1 MELDYYKRYEPIF
14 GVWRIRQPIGS
25 GSYGKVFEI
34 ERTDPLDGTVYTGA
48 LKVISIPGSDEQ
60 ATDTLNSG
68 MDAASASAYY
78 LSCVKNLSN
87 EIRMMAALK
96 GHTNIVNYEDH
107 QIYRQP
113 NNIGWDIL
121 IRMELL
127 TPISQYFSQLH
138 TVPRQETIQLGIDI
152 CRALELC
159 GKYNIIHRD
168 IKPAN
173 IFISATG
180 DYKLGDFGVARVA
193 DTASGASTRIGTV
206 NYMAPEV
213 FHGKSYTRS
222 VDIYSLGLVLYQLL
236 NNNRLPLLP
245 PMPQPITPAAREQAQ
260 AQRLN
265 GAVLP
270 PPANASG
277 KLAQIILKACAPDP
291 ADRYS
296 DPAQMRWEL
305 EKLRYQDNG
314 TTVLTP
320 DPPADT
326 TGSGM
331 PGGTA
336 PGSSVF
342 HGGTLGGG
350 TSGGVS
356 HGGTIPP
363 MPPTQPARPAP
374 PPPAKPIQPPPPPMQ
389 PDSPKPKKLPPLVW
403 VLIVLLVLGFFA
415 AAITAQ
421 IWESE
426 GTQTSSR
433 STSRSESVSSPD
445 VSSPAASDSFPEES
459 DSDST
464 PEASASTEV
473 PASTET
479 PAENENHVEPSVADS
494 SSDTTVASKPAASKP
509 SSPSQPTKPASS
521 PAASKPSSPA
531 TPKTSDTTPTPAPQP
546 TPTPAPASSPTT
558 STTPTNVVWDYKTVN
573 GEIVIC
579 GYGGSSSVTNLV
591 IPSSIDGK
599 PVVKIENSAFSGRSE
614 LKTVYVPSSVTY
626 IAANA
631 FSGTSL
637 TSASIG
643 AGCGYES
650 SSFPSGCSISRH

>member
-1 MELDYYKRYEPIF
+1 METEYYKRYEPVF
-14 GVWRIRQPIGS
+14 GVWNIRRLIGT

-34 ERTDPLDGTVYTGA
+34 QRTDSLDGSVYTGA
-48 LKVISIPGSDEQ
+48 LKIISIPGSDEQ
-60 ATDTLNSG
+60 AADTLNSG

-96 GHTNIVNYEDH
+96 GHTNIVSYEDH

-127 TPISQYFSQLH
+127 TPISQYFSQIH

-159 GKYNIIHRD
+159 AKYNIIHRD

-173 IFISATG
+173 IFLSAAG

-213 FHGKSYTRS
+213 FHGRNYTRS

-260 AQRLN
+260 VQRLN

-270 PPANASG
+270 PPAYADPE
-277 KLAQIILKACAPDP
+277 LARIILKACAPNP
-291 ADRYS
+291 ADRYA
-296 DPAQMRWEL
+296 DPAQMRREL
-305 EKLRYQDNG
+305 EKLQYKDNG
-314 TTVLTP
+314 TIFITP
-320 DPPADT
+320 EEQVFDG
-326 TGSGM
+326 GS
-331 PGGTA
+331 
-336 PGSSVF
+336 
-342 HGGTLGGG
+342 LGGSH
-350 TSGGVS
+350 SGS

-363 MPPTQPARPAP
+363 VQPPKKKPNP
-374 PPPAKPIQPPPPPMQ
+374 PKPVPPPPP
-389 PDSPKPKKLPPLVW
+389 PPVRTESKPKKLPPVVW
-403 VLIVLLVLGFFA
+403 VLISVLVVLFMFC
-415 AAITAQ
+415 IVLAQ
-421 IWESE
+421 FWEAT
-426 GTQTSSR
+426 GTQTGSR
-433 STSRSESVSSPD
+433 STPASYAASSVPDSSSE
-445 VSSPAASDSFPEES
+445 PAASEES
-459 DSDST
+459 ASA
-464 PEASASTEV
+464 EAADSASTEV
-473 PASTET
+473 DASTQLPE
-479 PAENENHVEPSVADS
+479 EDENHPDS
-494 SSDTTVASKPAASKP
+494 SSPVSSSSSSVPSSSKPVSSSHPTAPP
-509 SSPSQPTKPASS
+509 STPASS
-521 PAASKPSSPA
+521 TPTSSSTPASPSTPA
-531 TPKTSDTTPTPAPQP
+531 VEPKTTPKTEPAG
-546 TPTPAPASSPTT
+546 
-558 STTPTNVVWDYKTVN
+558 TNVLWDYETVN

-579 GYGGSSSVTNLV
+579 GYGGSSSVTDLV
-591 IPSSIDGK
+591 IPPKIDGK
-599 PVVKIENSAFSGRSE
+599 SVVKIENSAFAGRSE
-614 LKTVYVPSSVTY
+614 LKTVVVPSSVTY
-626 IAANA
+626 IAAKA

-637 TSASIG
+637 TSATIG
-643 AGCGYES
+643 AGCGYEI

>member
-14 GVWRIRQPIGS
+14 GVWRIRQLIGS

-320 DPPADT
+320 DPPADNT
-326 TGSGM
+326 ADSGM
-331 PGGTA
+331 PGGNA

-389 PDSPKPKKLPPLVW
+389 PDSPKPKKLSPLVW

-426 GTQTSSR
+426 GSQTSSR
-433 STSRSESVSSPD
+433 STSRSESVSSSQS
-445 VSSPAASDSFPEES
+445 VSSTASSPVS
-459 DSDST
+459 SVSSS
-464 PEASASTEV
+464 EAPASTEV
-473 PASTET
+473 PASTEK
-479 PAENENHVEPSVADS
+479 PAESENHAVSSSSVSSSSSTASSSKAVSSSSAASSSKPTSSSSSVAS
-494 SSDTTVASKPAASKP
+494 S
-509 SSPSQPTKPASS
+509 KPASS
-521 PAASKPSSPA
+521 KAPTPA
-531 TPKTSDTTPTPAPQP
+531 PTPAPQP
-546 TPTPAPASSPTT
+546 TPAPASSTTT

-573 GEIVIC
+573 GEIVIR

>member
-1 MELDYYKRYEPIF
+1 METEYYKRYEPVF
-14 GVWRIRQPIGS
+14 GVWNIRRLIGT

-34 ERTDPLDGTVYTGA
+34 QRTDSLDGSVYTGA
-48 LKVISIPGSDEQ
+48 LKIISIPGSDEQ
-60 ATDTLNSG
+60 AADTLNSG

-96 GHTNIVNYEDH
+96 GHTNIVSYEDH

-127 TPISQYFSQLH
+127 TPISQYFSQIH

-159 GKYNIIHRD
+159 AKYNIIHRD

-173 IFISATG
+173 IFLSAAG

-213 FHGKSYTRS
+213 FHGRNYTRS

-260 AQRLN
+260 VQRLN

-270 PPANASG
+270 PPAYADPE
-277 KLAQIILKACAPDP
+277 LARIILKACAPNP
-291 ADRYS
+291 ADRYA
-296 DPAQMRWEL
+296 DPAQMRREL
-305 EKLRYQDNG
+305 EKLQYKDNG
-314 TTVLTP
+314 TIFITP
-320 DPPADT
+320 EEQVFDG
-326 TGSGM
+326 GS
-331 PGGTA
+331 
-336 PGSSVF
+336 
-342 HGGTLGGG
+342 LGGSH
-350 TSGGVS
+350 SGS

-363 MPPTQPARPAP
+363 VQPPKKKPNP
-374 PPPAKPIQPPPPPMQ
+374 PKPVPPPPP
-389 PDSPKPKKLPPLVW
+389 PPVRTESKPKKLPPVVW
-403 VLIVLLVLGFFA
+403 VLISMLVVLFMFCIVL
-415 AAITAQ
+415 AQ
-421 IWESE
+421 FWEAT
-426 GTQTSSR
+426 GTQTGSR
-433 STSRSESVSSPD
+433 STPASYAASSVPDSSSE
-445 VSSPAASDSFPEES
+445 PAASEES
-459 DSDST
+459 ASA
-464 PEASASTEV
+464 EAEDSASTEV
-473 PASTET
+473 DASTQLPE
-479 PAENENHVEPSVADS
+479 EDENHPDS
-494 SSDTTVASKPAASKP
+494 SSPVSSSSSSVP
-509 SSPSQPTKPASS
+509 SSSKPASS
-521 PAASKPSSPA
+521 SHPTAPPS
-531 TPKTSDTTPTPAPQP
+531 T
-546 TPTPAPASSPTT
+546 PASSTPTSPST
-558 STTPTNVVWDYKTVN
+558 PASSSTPAVEPKTTPKKEPAGTNVLWDYETVN

-579 GYGGSSSVTNLV
+579 GYGGSSSVTDLV
-591 IPSSIDGK
+591 IPPKIDGK
-599 PVVKIENSAFSGRSE
+599 SVVKIENSAFAGRSE
-614 LKTVYVPSSVTY
+614 LKTVVVPSSVTY
-626 IAANA
+626 IAAKA

-637 TSASIG
+637 TSATIG
-643 AGCGYES
+643 AGCGYEI